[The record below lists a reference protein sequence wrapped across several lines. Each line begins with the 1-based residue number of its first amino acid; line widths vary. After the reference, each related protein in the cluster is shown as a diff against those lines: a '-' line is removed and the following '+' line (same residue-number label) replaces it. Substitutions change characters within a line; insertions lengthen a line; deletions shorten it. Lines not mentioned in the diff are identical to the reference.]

1 MLAAFIEQDRCSCTK
16 YIKMIGIFARHFQYN
31 NWDNFLYR
39 KYTKLEEVINMEL
52 EKLKKSTIIKLKKI
66 KQEQN
71 LSIKKIMDL
80 LEDRG
85 QFVSEG
91 TLKKI
96 FAEGSEE
103 KSFRYQD
110 TLAPLADVL
119 LDIYGDQ
126 SEINDAGSLKQ
137 IIREK
142 NKQIE
147 FLMVKLEE
155 QKDVYAERKAMY
167 ERRIEDLNAQLKR
180 LDISVERKDKIIE
193 QLMDKY
199 LFNENTAKN

>member
-1 MLAAFIEQDRCSCTK
+1 
-16 YIKMIGIFARHFQYN
+16 
-31 NWDNFLYR
+31 
-39 KYTKLEEVINMEL
+39 MEL
-52 EKLKKSTIIKLKKI
+52 EKLKKSTIIKLKRI

-80 LEDRG
+80 LEDQG

-126 SEINDAGSLKQ
+126 SEVNDVATLKR

-147 FLMVKLEE
+147 FLMVKMEE
-155 QKDVYAERKAMY
+155 QKEVYAERKNMY

-180 LDISVERKDKIIE
+180 LDISVEKKDKMLE
-193 QLMDKY
+193 QLMNKY
-199 LFNENTAKN
+199 LFKGDTSTTD

>member
-1 MLAAFIEQDRCSCTK
+1 
-16 YIKMIGIFARHFQYN
+16 
-31 NWDNFLYR
+31 
-39 KYTKLEEVINMEL
+39 MEL

-80 LEDRG
+80 LEDQG

-126 SEINDAGSLKQ
+126 SEVNDVATLKR

-147 FLMVKLEE
+147 FLMVKMEE
-155 QKDVYAERKAMY
+155 QKDVYAERKTMY

-180 LDISVERKDKIIE
+180 LDISVEKKDKMLE

-199 LFNENTAKN
+199 LFKGDTSTTE

>member
-1 MLAAFIEQDRCSCTK
+1 
-16 YIKMIGIFARHFQYN
+16 
-31 NWDNFLYR
+31 
-39 KYTKLEEVINMEL
+39 MEL
-52 EKLKKSTIIKLKKI
+52 EKLKKSTIIKLKRI

-80 LEDRG
+80 LEDQG

-126 SEINDAGSLKQ
+126 SEVNDVATLKR

-147 FLMVKLEE
+147 FLMVKMEE
-155 QKDVYAERKAMY
+155 QKEVYAERKAMY

-180 LDISVERKDKIIE
+180 LDISVEKKDKMLE

-199 LFNENTAKN
+199 LFKGDTSTTD

>member
-1 MLAAFIEQDRCSCTK
+1 
-16 YIKMIGIFARHFQYN
+16 
-31 NWDNFLYR
+31 
-39 KYTKLEEVINMEL
+39 MEL
-52 EKLKKSTIIKLKKI
+52 EKLKKSTIIKLKRI

-80 LEDRG
+80 LEDQG

-126 SEINDAGSLKQ
+126 SEVNDVATLKR

-147 FLMVKLEE
+147 FLMVKMEE
-155 QKDVYAERKAMY
+155 QKEVYAERKNMY

-180 LDISVERKDKIIE
+180 LDTSVEKKDKMLE

-199 LFNENTAKN
+199 LFKGDTSTTD

>member
-1 MLAAFIEQDRCSCTK
+1 
-16 YIKMIGIFARHFQYN
+16 
-31 NWDNFLYR
+31 
-39 KYTKLEEVINMEL
+39 MEL

-155 QKDVYAERKAMY
+155 QKDVYAERKAMF
-167 ERRIEDLNAQLKR
+167 ERRIEDLNAQLHR
-180 LDISVERKDKIIE
+180 LDISVERKDQMLEK
-193 QLMDKY
+193 LMNKCIFTD
-199 LFNENTAKN
+199 NTAKD

>member
-1 MLAAFIEQDRCSCTK
+1 
-16 YIKMIGIFARHFQYN
+16 
-31 NWDNFLYR
+31 
-39 KYTKLEEVINMEL
+39 MEL
-52 EKLKKSTIIKLKKI
+52 EKIKKTTIVKLKKI
-66 KQEQN
+66 KDEQD
-71 LSIKKIMDL
+71 LSIPKIMDL
-80 LEDRG
+80 IEERG

-103 KSFRYQD
+103 KNFRYQD

-126 SEINDAGSLKQ
+126 SGIDDIESLRE

-147 FLMVKLEE
+147 FLMVKMEE

-167 ERRIEDLNAQLKR
+167 ESRISDLNAQFER
-180 LDISVERKDKIIE
+180 LSVSVERKEVMIE
-193 QLMDKY
+193 KLLDAY
-199 LFNENTAKN
+199 LKREALDISKLK

>member
-1 MLAAFIEQDRCSCTK
+1 
-16 YIKMIGIFARHFQYN
+16 
-31 NWDNFLYR
+31 
-39 KYTKLEEVINMEL
+39 MEI

-66 KQEQN
+66 KQEQD

-91 TLKKI
+91 SLKKI

-147 FLMVKLEE
+147 LLMIKLEE

-167 ERRIEDLNAQLKR
+167 ERRIEDLNAQLNR
-180 LDISVERKDKIIE
+180 LDISVEKKDKIIE
-193 QLMDKY
+193 QLMNKY
-199 LFNENTAKN
+199 LFNEDTNKN

>member
-1 MLAAFIEQDRCSCTK
+1 
-16 YIKMIGIFARHFQYN
+16 
-31 NWDNFLYR
+31 
-39 KYTKLEEVINMEL
+39 MEL
-52 EKLKKSTIIKLKKI
+52 EKLKKTTIVKLKKI
-66 KQEQN
+66 REEQD
-71 LSIKKIMDL
+71 LSIPKIMDL
-80 LEDRG
+80 IEERG

-103 KSFRYQD
+103 KNFRYQD
-110 TLAPLADVL
+110 TIAPLADVL

-126 SEINDAGSLKQ
+126 SGIDDIESLRQ

-155 QKDVYAERKAMY
+155 QKDVYVERKAMY
-167 ERRIEDLNAQLKR
+167 ECRISDLKSQLER
-180 LDISVERKDKIIE
+180 LDTSVERKDSIIE
-193 QLMDKY
+193 KLLDAY
-199 LFNENTAKN
+199 LKRETLDISKLK

>member
-1 MLAAFIEQDRCSCTK
+1 
-16 YIKMIGIFARHFQYN
+16 
-31 NWDNFLYR
+31 
-39 KYTKLEEVINMEL
+39 MEL

-147 FLMVKLEE
+147 FLMIKMEE

-167 ERRIEDLNAQLKR
+167 EHRIEDLLNQLNR
-180 LDISVERKDKIIE
+180 LDVSVARKDEIIGK
-193 QLMDKY
+193 LMDKY
-199 LFNENTAKN
+199 LFKGDMKGE